1 MTTQALKQ
9 KRKLRRKLRIRK
21 KIFGTQNRLRL
32 SVFKSVTNIYAQLID
47 DVEGKTIISASSID
61 KETRNLINSEMNKTE
76 VSKVVGQMVAKRAK
90 EVNITKIVFDRNG
103 NVYRG
108 RVKALADAAR
118 EAGLEF

>member
-90 EVNITKIVFDRNG
+90 EANITKIVFDRNG